1 MKKLV
6 IYIIFIILL
15 FFLIPMIFTTRFNN
29 TKETISESYE
39 NKNVLEEIVN
49 NVHKDENKYNYKKY
63 KTIKLL
69 HTDTGKIEKVNLDEY
84 ICNVVSAE
92 MPVSYEI
99 EALKAQAVVART
111 YTL

>member
-49 NVHKDENKYNYKKY
+49 NVHKDENKYNYKIY
-63 KTIKLL
+63 G
-69 HTDTGKIEKVNLDEY
+69 HDFY
-84 ICNVVSAE
+84 
-92 MPVSYEI
+92 
-99 EALKAQAVVART
+99 
-111 YTL
+111 